1 MEVAPPASWSL
12 GGPGLV
18 DREGRR
24 RQRTNLQSRGR
35 CDGVGDGDGVGDD
48 DGDTVG
54 GVEAEGRVGD
64 GVGDGDDAASREV
77 ASMAR
82 H

>member
-12 GGPGLV
+12 GGPGLA

-35 CDGVGDGDGVGDD
+35 CDGVGDNDGG
-48 DGDTVG
+48 TTG

-77 ASMAR
+77 ASMDG